1 MLVIVIKCFLSSTI
15 PFAFLK
21 GDYTE
26 IQVRKVK
33 NQGGSV
39 SGLKF
44 FCLFIYLLTLLRI
57 NGTKVTGIIQMLMPE
72 RKVIVLFTFH
82 RVSKCLLM
90 TVFPGL

>member
-39 SGLKF
+39 SDLKF
-44 FCLFIYLLTLLRI
+44 FCLFIYLFI
-57 NGTKVTGIIQMLMPE
+57 NFIKDKWNKSRWYYPDADA
-72 RKVIVLFTFH
+72 
-82 RVSKCLLM
+82 
-90 TVFPGL
+90 